1 MKLTPFRKGPLLCGH
16 GAVSPCLRENAHR
29 AQSPA
34 TQRRDHIRKG
44 FTLVEVLAS
53 LLFLAIAVP
62 AIVGALG
69 IASRTSEVAERSSIA
84 GGLAENKL
92 NEMLVDNAWQ
102 SAAQSNG
109 DFGAD
114 FPSCHWR
121 MSTQTWAGGVNTPGM
136 GTTTASNVTTG
147 ANSLT
152 ELSIE
157 VFYPVQGSEHSV
169 RLTTLVN
176 LSSTATGS
184 TNTTSGTST
193 TK

>member
-1 MKLTPFRKGPLLCGH
+1 MKPRLAQFR
-16 GAVSPCLRENAHR
+16 
-29 AQSPA
+29 
-34 TQRRDHIRKG
+34 IRGG
-44 FTLVEVLAS
+44 FTLVEILAS

-69 IASRTSEVAERSSIA
+69 LASRTSEVAERGSFA
-84 GGLAENKL
+84 GSLAENKL

-114 FPSCHWR
+114 FPFYRWQ
-121 MSTQTWAGGVNTPGM
+121 MSTQTWTGLSEM
-136 GTTTASNVTTG
+136 GATSASNTNTGRTG
-147 ANSLT
+147 ASSMT

-157 VFYPVQGSEHSV
+157 VFYPIQGGEHSV

-176 LSSTATGS
+176 TSASTTGTTTTTGAASSSTTR
-184 TNTTSGTST
+184 
-193 TK
+193 